1 MSETKFNK
9 GVWSTSPKKNA
20 VISTCSGG
28 LEMQGATG
36 EWAVAY
42 YGGNLICESVSE
54 DNANV
59 IAMSTNMYRMLD
71 YIQDCIR
78 AGYDIDESMALQIDE
93 LLSKARGES

>member
-9 GVWSTSPKKNA
+9 GVWSTAPKKNA
-20 VISTCSGG
+20 VISTCNDG
-28 LEMQGATG
+28 LEIQGATG
-36 EWAVAY
+36 EEAIAY

-59 IAMSTNMYRMLD
+59 IAMSINMYRMLD

-78 AGYDIDESMALQIDE
+78 AGYDVDETLALQIDE
-93 LLSKARGES
+93 LLSKARGEA